1 MLLILFI
8 IFQVAM
14 ILFFSTA
21 FFTKQEL
28 LWALA
33 VLLSATLIYSS
44 FNVEIYAYQFNATSS
59 AYVPVMESQSYPY
72 IAYLNIGFF
81 VLAIILMIFD
91 IFDKYGRKQ
100 AVGK

>member
-14 ILFFSTA
+14 ILFFAIS

-28 LWALA
+28 LWALTILLGA
-33 VLLSATLIYSS
+33 VLIYSS
-44 FNVEIYAYQFNATSS
+44 WNVEIYAYKYNATSS
-59 AYVPVMESQSYPY
+59 AYEPVMESQSYSY
-72 IAYLNIGFF
+72 IAYTNIAFF
-81 VLAIILMIFD
+81 AVALILMMFD